1 MFNRR
6 TIAVLK
12 RELKN
17 KLFSRTFILMTLLI
31 PIFLFG
37 ILGFQTLIMTY
48 SGNDKTNLVLITE
61 DSNLTQ
67 KIKSDFDSLTFVKNG
82 IIRFDYKTLSKAG
95 FMEYL
100 DESRKML
107 LEDKI
112 SGIIF
117 IPGNALKNKKIEYY
131 SKSPKNYQLF
141 EKIRDPLN
149 TTLLQVYFAD
159 KKLSPDEINFVKD
172 KIDFNEYR
180 ISSDRKIEVE
190 GYGNTIVSFLFSF
203 LLYFSLIFTGTMVMR
218 AVVEEKNNR
227 IVEVLLSSVNSIEL
241 MTGKI
246 IGTSITGVLQMAIWI
261 LPLVVVISTTLFV
274 LPPEFAVTL
283 SIWQVLYFLLN
294 FFIALV
300 TFMGLFAS
308 VGAIFDNDQDAQ
320 SGIWPIMIII
330 MIPFFITMG
339 LQSNPDN
346 TIARIGSMFPFGSLI
361 IMPARMALIDV
372 PVWQL
377 LFSFVINIATMLLL
391 FPVAGKIYRTGI
403 LMTGKKPGWGE
414 VIKWLQIKY

>member
-6 TIAVLK
+6 TLAVLK

-31 PIFLFG
+31 PLFLFG
-37 ILGFQTLIMTY
+37 IIGFQALIMNF
-48 SGNDKTNLVLITE
+48 SGDEKINLVLITE
-61 DSNLTQ
+61 NESLTQ
-67 KIKSDFDSLTFVKNG
+67 KVKADFDSLSFVKNG
-82 IIRFDYKTLSKAG
+82 NIHFEYKTMVKT
-95 FMEYL
+95 EVTKYL
-100 DESRKML
+100 EDNKKPM

-112 SGIIF
+112 SGVIF
-117 IPGNALKNKKIEYY
+117 APGDVLINKKLEYY

-141 EKIRDPLN
+141 ERLN
-149 TTLLQVYFAD
+149 SPFNDVLLQAYFAD
-159 KKLSPDEINFVKD
+159 KKLSNSEINFVKE
-172 KIDFNEYR
+172 KVDFNGFR
-180 ISSDRKIEVE
+180 VSSGKKIAEE
-190 GYGNTIVSFLFSF
+190 GIGNTIVSYLFSF
-203 LLYFSLIFTGTMVMR
+203 LLYFSLIFTGTMMMR

-227 IVEVLLSSVNSIEL
+227 IVEVLLSSVNSTEL

-246 IGTSITGVLQMAIWI
+246 LGASITGLLQMAIWM
-261 LPLVVVISTTLFV
+261 LPLIFLISTTIFM

-283 SIWQVLYFLLN
+283 SMWQMAYYLIN
-294 FFIALV
+294 FFIALI

-339 LQSNPDN
+339 MQVNPDN
-346 TIARIGSMFPFGSLI
+346 MIARIGSMFPFGSLI
-361 IMPARMALIDV
+361 IMPSRMVLIDV
-372 PVWQL
+372 PLWQFL
-377 LFSFVINIATMLLL
+377 LSVVVNIATMLIL

-403 LMTGKKPGWGE
+403 LMTGKKPSWGE
-414 VIKWLQIKY
+414 VVKWLKVK